1 MKVTIDLPDSL
12 LKELTFGFTD
22 LEKEIKFLLAVKLV
36 EMGRISTG
44 RASEWI
50 GIAKPIFLREM
61 GRYGLSA
68 FPLNERTLE
77 QDILDAR
84 KSIC

>member
-12 LKELTFGFTD
+12 LKELSYGFTD
-22 LEKEIKFLLAVKLV
+22 LEREIKFLLAVKLV
-36 EMGRISTG
+36 EMERISTG
-44 RASEWI
+44 RAAEWI

-61 GRYGLSA
+61 DRYGLSA
-68 FPLNERTLE
+68 FSIDEESLE

-84 KSIC
+84 KSIR